1 MLVHLHVKNFA
12 LIDEIDIEFGEHL
25 NILTGETGAGKS
37 ILVGSVSIALG
48 ARVSPEMIGNNGEYA
63 VVEVVFQIQQEETI
77 GKLRNM
83 DIDMEDGQLVISRK
97 ITAGRSINKI
107 NGESVPVSMIRKAAS
122 LCIDIH
128 GQHEHQSLLSKD
140 KHLEIVDAYGGET
153 TAKLKEEVAALY
165 REYTAKK
172 RELEKDY
179 VPEQER
185 ARQLGF
191 LQYEKDEIEA
201 AALKPD
207 EMETAE
213 QEYRRA
219 MNAGTIVET
228 MAGVYHNT
236 GETALSAVSQ
246 AIKQLNEIQGLDS
259 SIADFSEELLQIED
273 LLGDFNRGVSAFMSD
288 FSYDENEMNRLLAR
302 LDCIRGLQV
311 KYGNSYEEIMQH
323 LDEVTEKLE
332 KYSDYE
338 EYQTKQKELFE
349 EIKGRLQN
357 KCDALSDCRRELAGQ
372 LEQQIAKALTDLN
385 FAHVDF
391 GISIVS
397 GGDFTANGQ
406 DEAEFQI
413 ATNPGEERQSLGK
426 VASGGELS
434 RIMLAIKSVFADSDQ
449 METMVFD
456 EIDVGISG
464 RTAQKVSEKMC
475 ILGNRHQIICITHL
489 PQIAAMADE
498 HFVIEK
504 TVEKE
509 KSITGIR
516 RLSRSETEQE
526 LARILGGVEITDAV
540 LANAREMKE
549 MADAR
554 KNYIIES

>member
-37 ILVGSVSIALG
+37 ILVGSISIALG

-63 VVEVVFQIQQEETI
+63 MVEAVFQIQRDGTI
-77 GKLRNM
+77 QKLKDM

-97 ITAGRSINKI
+97 ITASRSINKI
-107 NGESVPVSMIRKAAS
+107 NGESVPVSMIRKAAA

-128 GQHEHQSLLSKD
+128 GQHEHQSLLGKD
-140 KHLEIVDAYGGET
+140 KHLEIVDAYGGEK
-153 TAKLKEEVAALY
+153 TAELKKEVAALY
-165 REYTAKK
+165 KEYTAKK
-172 RELEKDY
+172 REIEKNY

-191 LQYEKDEIEA
+191 LQYEKDEIET
-201 AALKPD
+201 AALQPD

-228 MAGVYHNT
+228 MAEIHHKT
-236 GETALSAVSQ
+236 SETALLAVSQ
-246 AIKQLNEIQGLDS
+246 AIRQMNEIQGLDS
-259 SIADFSEELLQIED
+259 SIAGFSEELLQIEG
-273 LLGDFNRGVSAFMSD
+273 LLGDFNRGISAFMAD
-288 FSYDENEMNRLLAR
+288 FSYDENEMKQLLAR

-311 KYGNSYEEIMQH
+311 KYGDSYEEIMCH
-323 LDEVTEKLE
+323 LNEVTEKLE
-332 KYSDYE
+332 QYSDYE
-338 EYQTKQKELFE
+338 EYQKKQKKQFE
-349 EIKGRLQN
+349 EIKSHLQE
-357 KCDALSDCRRELAGQ
+357 KSDALSDCRRELAGQ
-372 LEQQIAKALTDLN
+372 LEQQIAEALSDLN

-391 GISIVS
+391 GISILQC
-397 GGDFTANGQ
+397 GDFSADGQ

-449 METMVFD
+449 IETMIFD

-475 ILGNRHQIICITHL
+475 LLGNCHQILCITHL

-516 RLSRSETEQE
+516 RLNRSETEQE

-540 LANAREMKE
+540 LASAKEMKE

-554 KNYIIES
+554 KSYIIES

>member
-1 MLVHLHVKNFA
+1 MLVHLHIKNFA

-37 ILVGSVSIALG
+37 ILVGSISIALG
-48 ARVSPEMIGNNGEYA
+48 ARVSQEMIGNNGEYA
-63 VVEVVFQIQQEETI
+63 MVEAIFQIQQEETVQ
-77 GKLRNM
+77 KLRDM

-97 ITAGRSINKI
+97 ITANRSINKI
-107 NGESVPVSMIRKAAS
+107 NGESVPVSMIRKAAA

-140 KHLEIVDAYGGET
+140 KQLEIVDAYGGEK
-153 TAKLKEEVAALY
+153 TATLKGEVAALY
-165 REYTAKK
+165 KEYMTEKK
-172 RELEKDY
+172 EIEKDY

-207 EMETAE
+207 EMETVE
-213 QEYRRA
+213 LEYRRA

-228 MAGVYHNT
+228 MAGIYNKT
-236 GETALSAVSQ
+236 SETALSAVSQ
-246 AIKQLNEIQGLDS
+246 AIRQLNEIQELDS
-259 SIADFSEELLQIED
+259 SIAGFAEELIQIEG
-273 LLGDFNRGVSAFMSD
+273 LLGDFNRGLSAFMAD
-288 FSYDENEMNRLLAR
+288 FSYDENEMKQLLAR

-311 KYGNSYEEIMQH
+311 KYGDSYEEIMQH
-323 LDEVTEKLE
+323 LDEVAEKLE

-338 EYQTKQKELFE
+338 EYYKKRKAQLEETKR
-349 EIKGRLQN
+349 RLQD
-357 KCDALSDCRRELAGQ
+357 KSDMLSDCRRELAGQ
-372 LEQQIAKALTDLN
+372 LEQKITKALSDLN

-391 GISIVS
+391 GISIIPCENFS
-397 GGDFTANGQ
+397 ANGQ

-413 ATNPGEERQSLGK
+413 ATNPGEQRQSLGK
-426 VASGGELS
+426 IVSGGELS

-449 METMVFD
+449 IETMVFD

-464 RTAQKVSEKMC
+464 RTAQRVSEKMC
-475 ILGNRHQIICITHL
+475 LLGSCHQILCITHL

-498 HFVIEK
+498 HFIIEK
-504 TVEKE
+504 IVEKE

-516 RLSRSETEQE
+516 KLDRSETEQE
-526 LARILGGVEITDAV
+526 LARLLGGVEITDAV
-540 LANAREMKE
+540 LASAKEMKE

-554 KNYIIES
+554 KNYIIER